1 MGMQL
6 PTDKRLDDIFDT
18 SGEIEDLP
26 VAHEEA
32 QVPAVKTAVEHDPD
46 VEEAIE
52 LLKRTAITGEDLFN
66 TIADIATRSENA
78 RNYEVAATL
87 MRSVTDIAKTIIEE
101 KRKKAMLE
109 DPPADKVTNNNTLIV
124 QSTEDVLKNI
134 YKKIQNG

>member
-6 PTDKRLDDIFDT
+6 PTDKRLDEIFDT
-18 SGEIEDLP
+18 AGEIEDLP

-32 QVPAVKTAVEHDPD
+32 QVPAEVEHDPD

-52 LLKRTAITGEDLFN
+52 LLKRTAVTGEDLFN

-109 DPPADKVTNNNTLIV
+109 DPPADRVTNNNTLIV

>member
-6 PTDKRLDDIFDT
+6 PTDRRLDEIFDT
-18 SGEIEDLP
+18 AGEIEDLP
-26 VAHEEA
+26 VVHEGA
-32 QVPAVKTAVEHDPD
+32 SVPAVKEEVPHDPD

-109 DPPADKVTNNNTLIV
+109 DPPAERVTNNNTLIV